1 MTRNELNSK
10 AAVIGALGH
19 YMKNPGDFKYHPL
32 TKEDVIHYPHKIIF
46 DALVEMIN
54 QGYEEIDSANM
65 GLYLKE
71 NNPPRYNAFDSHQ
84 CARLVEH
91 MRDMSYNF
99 KVNYNEVKKYTALRE
114 AYDKKIDFSDLFVDE
129 PEFTDDGYDKRVR
142 FNEMTVQE
150 LVDHLEERHKN
161 QLLSIKEKLGDCCVD
176 EYTDYDFDNLPYS
189 EPKQPLIEG
198 MMLQNT
204 MNSIIAPAKAGKSFF
219 SYQMA
224 YAVQNGLEFLGR
236 ETNQADVLY
245 VDFELRNDAI
255 AERGRK
261 VKELYNG
268 EGKPFKVMPLS
279 SSWGSSVISLDKI
292 IDKIKAKKEENPNLG
307 LVIFDCYYRF
317 AEGEENNAD
326 DTNKTLS
333 KLKTLTGDMT
343 VVYVH
348 HTNKRP
354 TDVDINKLD
363 SATVLIQ
370 ASGSVVHSRVVDQT
384 YYIHATKDGSYIFN
398 TGRDWYDDRL
408 ACTRNELGYF
418 ELDCAETYPN
428 GENKRYEIATK
439 RTKTALESLTEEYP
453 EIVEFIDKYGDEY
466 GVGKKALTAFCEEE
480 YGEDFSVADFKEMG
494 LIYTGKNKREDDIP
508 SERFMLP

>member
-1 MTRNELNSK
+1 MTRNELQNKS
-10 AAVIGALGH
+10 AISVVLGH
-19 YMKNPGDFKYHPL
+19 YMKNPKDFKSYPL
-32 TKEDVIHYPHKIIF
+32 TREDIINFHQLVIY
-46 DALVEMIN
+46 DTLVEMIDL
-54 QGYEEIDSANM
+54 GYKEIDSVNM
-65 GLYLKE
+65 ALYLRE
-71 NNPPRYNAFDSHQ
+71 NNPSRYLSFDKHQ
-84 CARLVEH
+84 CAGHVEQ
-91 MRDMSYNF
+91 MRVLPDDF
-99 KVNYNEVKKYTALRE
+99 IINYNTVKKFTALRE
-114 AYDKKIDFSDLFVDE
+114 AFDKKIDFSDLLIDDFILTDE
-129 PEFTDDGYDKRVR
+129 GIENQVK
-142 FNEMTVQE
+142 FNKMTIQE
-150 LVDHLEERHKN
+150 LIDHLQERHKN
-161 QLLSIKEKLGDCCVD
+161 QISSIKEKLGDCCVD

-204 MNSIIAPAKAGKSFF
+204 MDSIIAPAKAGKSFL

-224 YAVQNGLEFLGR
+224 YAVQNGFEFLGR
-236 ETNQADVLY
+236 KTTQTDVLY

-292 IDKIKAKKEENPNLG
+292 IDKIKTKKEENPNLG

-317 AEGEENNAD
+317 AEGEENSAD

-333 KLKTLTGDMT
+333 KLKALTGDMT

-354 TDVDINKLD
+354 TDIDINKLD

-370 ASGSVVHSRVVDQT
+370 ASGSVVHTRVVDQT

-408 ACTRNELGYF
+408 ACVRNELGYF

-439 RTKTALESLTEEYP
+439 RTKTALESLTEDYP
-453 EIVEFIDKYGDEY
+453 EIVEFIEQNGNEY
-466 GVGKKALTAFCEEE
+466 GVGKKALVAFCEEE
-480 YGEDFSVADFKEMG
+480 YGEAFSVADFKEMG
-494 LIYTGKNKREDDIP
+494 LIYTGSHKREDDIP
-508 SERFMLP
+508 SDRFMLP